1 MTRVYGITCPSIG
14 FFPGRNAPTTEPSL
28 SYCRHFRSSTR
39 SVKPGLFSWFDAANF
54 FLSKK
59 DCKCFAKKP
68 GKTRVFL
75 GLTFSQLSYHPFLW
89 VAIRS
94 RIAEPNRVFPVL
106 HLYESRPLRAYSSR
120 SKRVNEKRCG
130 QQHTIWALSAHR
142 QSCVA
147 HSSGLNVRSTL
158 AHRRRLGSTFYADPG
173 ARTATHATDR
183 RLWKVCLTKL
193 PKTIPARP
201 RRKRR
206 PAVAQAHF
214 SPTRQGFAPS
224 DLIVSKVY

>member
-1 MTRVYGITCPSIG
+1 MPLYWV
-14 FFPGRNAPTTEPSL
+14 FPGRNAPTTEPSP

-39 SVKPGLFSWFDAANF
+39 SVKPGLFHGSTPRIF
-54 FLSKK
+54 FLRKK

-120 SKRVNEKRCG
+120 SKRVNEQRCG
-130 QQHTIWALSAHR
+130 QQHTIWVLSAHR

-147 HSSGLNVRSTL
+147 HSSWRNVRSTL
-158 AHRRRLGSTFYADPG
+158 AHRRRCRLGSAFYADPG
-173 ARTATHATDR
+173 ARTATHATHR
-183 RLWKVCLTKL
+183 RLGK
-193 PKTIPARP
+193 
-201 RRKRR
+201 
-206 PAVAQAHF
+206 
-214 SPTRQGFAPS
+214 
-224 DLIVSKVY
+224 